1 MCLIVRGLFA
11 VWAVAELLTAVTEL
25 QKDRWKTWSISLPE
39 LSGGEVLIQLAVTH
53 SSGSPPTL
61 LAVNQV
67 TAPSIDFSPDGSI
80 QFTGLSLDLVAFAF
94 HSPTCHISLTSAAL
108 DTTKLLVVGVL
119 IPSLPSEGV
128 TVRLSIYAHSEA

>member
-1 MCLIVRGLFA
+1 M
-11 VWAVAELLTAVTEL
+11 
-25 QKDRWKTWSISLPE
+25 
-39 LSGGEVLIQLAVTH
+39 LIQLAVAH
-53 SSGSPPTL
+53 SSGSSPPTL

-67 TAPSIDFSPDGSI
+67 IAPSIDFSPDGSI